1 MISCRPSEPATDI
14 QRTSSIRD
22 MTFGFGTFILGAVKL
37 CHLWRGYKAPA
48 RASAPRK
55 RVSSAWCILRL
66 NVLFDYFDWRAAT

>member
-37 CHLWRGYKAPA
+37 CHLWRGYKAPG
-48 RASAPRK
+48 RASAARK
-55 RVSSAWCILRL
+55 LS
-66 NVLFDYFDWRAAT
+66 VLSMVYLALECTF